1 MNTAEIM
8 PLTKEAVHNFLLTQ
22 AGIESQG
29 LSERRSTQRWPFP
42 ATVELWIKDD
52 SGVEQYALATCINL
66 SLYGLGILYDDLLSE
81 NEEVGIAI
89 HEPEVSFHGRAI
101 VRHSTSI
108 EDGYYVGLCFVFP
121 S

>member
-8 PLTKEAVHNFLLTQ
+8 PLTKEAVRDFLLSQ

-29 LSERRSTQRWPFP
+29 LSERRTTQRWPFP

-52 SGVEQYALATCINL
+52 SGVEQYALATCVNL
-66 SLYGLGILYDDLLSE
+66 SLYGLGILYEDTLLE
-81 NEEVGIAI
+81 DEEVGIAI

-101 VRHSTSI
+101 VRHCTSI
-108 EDGYYVGLCFVFP
+108 DEGYYVGLRFEFP